1 MFLQKEFP
9 WQITS
14 ILKDGGLTN
23 IIELKPKFEG
33 NYQFFPGQGAY
44 FNFPR
49 IRSLWVPRFFHFISA
64 PSQENYLQIA
74 VRLKNEWSH
83 NIDLLNE
90 GDIALT
96 SKPVGKF
103 SVSDFRAK
111 DTLKRRIY
119 IAGGIG
125 ITPFLAMLENS
136 ALTNCDRAITVLW
149 GAENHDDLIQKD
161 RIFYLTK
168 NMPNLNVIPF
178 LTHDPLWKGEK
189 GRIDAEKLNH
199 IIPKTFGFNED
210 SWLWNSPTTEYW
222 LNGPKQFSKDIQK
235 ALKTLGVSGSA
246 IHVEQNRQK

>member
-1 MFLQKEFP
+1 MFTTKEYP

-14 ILKDGGLTN
+14 IVKDGGLTN
-23 IIELKPKFEG
+23 ILELKPKFEG
-33 NYQFFPGQGAY
+33 PYQYFSGQGAF

-49 IRSLWVPRFFHFISA
+49 IRSLWAPRFFHFISA
-64 PSQENYLQIA
+64 PSQEGYLQIA
-74 VRLKNEWSH
+74 VRLKSEWSH

-103 SVSDFRAK
+103 SVSDFSAK

-119 IAGGIG
+119 LAGGIG
-125 ITPFLAMLENS
+125 ITPFLAMLENAS
-136 ALTNCDRAITVLW
+136 LTDYERAITVLW
-149 GAENHDDLIQKD
+149 GAENHDDLIQKE
-161 RIFYLTK
+161 RILHLAKT
-168 NMPNLNVIPF
+168 MPNLNVIPF

-189 GRIDAEKLNH
+189 GRIDTDKLKI

-222 LNGPKQFSKDIQK
+222 LNGAKQFSKDIHK
-235 ALKTLGVSGSA
+235 ALKDLGVCGKA
-246 IHVEQNRQK
+246 IHTEQNR